1 MCHSFVMWGQQ
12 GVPGVEK
19 MVVCV
24 FKQTRVSSPFKYS
37 TEWFQRPTWLGYM
50 PDFKKKI
57 QTACDTLVFPCV
69 SVGIGRVWFPCEGI
83 YLVKRAIF
91 GSRWLRWEHTASPT
105 WAEREVVNRGP
116 TGVRSKCLSSDT
128 RITSRKKCQV
138 AFLVSSTSCVIRFGF
153 GIDLFWTQASNNT
166 PMLTVSCCIV

>member
-1 MCHSFVMWGQQ
+1 MCHSCVIPATGSRSRENGYPGSLWANESSITIQNTHRM
-12 GVPGVEK
+12 VPVPHLVRLYARFKEK
-19 MVVCV
+19 NY
-24 FKQTRVSSPFKYS
+24 QAT
-37 TEWFQRPTWLGYM
+37 
-50 PDFKKKI
+50 
-57 QTACDTLVFPCV
+57 CDTLILPCV
-69 SVGIGRVWFPCEGI
+69 SVGISCGWVRCEGI

-128 RITSRKKCQV
+128 RITSRKKCHV
-138 AFLVSSTSCVIRFGF
+138 AFLVSSTSCVIIFGF
-153 GIDLFWTQASNNT
+153 GIDLFWTRASNNT